1 MEFFHA
7 SLSGELTSKIVEKTE
22 RTFQRPHGSIGIP
35 MRIALLLLLL
45 AALFVIPFLLLGSEF
60 DAWLTT
66 EGAVNWLRSFGVWA
80 WAVAILLLLSD
91 LVLPVPATAV
101 MAGLGIIY
109 GPVAGGLI
117 GAAGS
122 CLAGLVGYGA
132 CRLAGRRA
140 ALFLAGKKDLE
151 RGERFFSR
159 SGGWAVVLSRWMPLL
174 PEVVAC
180 MAGLMRMPI
189 SRFLAALVCGS
200 LPMAVVFASLGH
212 AAVER
217 PVIALSASAL
227 APLLLWFV
235 AMRFLRGPGN

>member
-1 MEFFHA
+1 
-7 SLSGELTSKIVEKTE
+7 
-22 RTFQRPHGSIGIP
+22 
-35 MRIALLLLLL
+35 MRIVLLFLLL
-45 AALFVIPFLLLGSEF
+45 AAIFVIPFLILGGKF

-66 EGAVNWLRSFGVWA
+66 ETAVSWLRSFGDWA

-140 ALFLAGKKDLE
+140 ALFLTGEKDLE

-180 MAGLMRMPI
+180 MAGLMRMPFP
-189 SRFLAALVCGS
+189 RFFVALVCGS
-200 LPMAVVFASLGH
+200 LPMAIVFASLGY
-212 AAVER
+212 AAVDR
-217 PVIALSASAL
+217 PLLALSASAL

-235 AMRFLRGPGN
+235 AKRFLRGPGS